1 MKKFICILAAVFTIM
16 ISCAAPLLSL
26 HATDNNNHAT
36 INNFPDSLN
45 AIKNQGYSGITDN
58 SHYIYCNYDI
68 YYNYAS
74 EERSGA
80 FVVRY
85 NDNNIN
91 NLYVEYSHNTL
102 VLRTLDLSNT
112 IDVIEFHDYYGVT
125 NGTYYACAVTFD
137 FNTNECSFVDNNAD
151 YINASY
157 YDQNATSFSFYNFD
171 TNFSEYNPQSLSLSF
186 SFAPTMSGTVSR
198 NETINGKQ
206 YTSKTLD
213 VYVTNNGSDAQW
225 LLAIVPSGDSLTFP
239 ESTLENNQGFLGGP
253 TFVYV
258 TDEFSTF
265 NIANGQTSIYAGCA
279 WRAIPSGYSNQPY
292 HILWSSIDLKANT
305 SYDLVCY
312 GALNPDS
319 IITNAAS
326 GGGFNMRG
334 NFSVTSDLSTVEEVY
349 RSTFTISDPAV
360 FDPNIIDEAGTGHA
374 WNPNADNSHLFTNAA
389 AYRDDNGNLIIRG
402 FSNGGADYTAW
413 SDTIPDTSLSQAT
426 ANVFSF
432 VASFFKLFPSNW
444 LAMIYMGIC
453 AIVVIAVIKKG
464 TS

>member
-1 MKKFICILAAVFTIM
+1 MFSSYAYGD
-16 ISCAAPLLSL
+16 ISSV
-26 HATDNNNHAT
+26 
-36 INNFPDSLN
+36 NNFLSYIGVGTPSEWLEGHKYIYFTFETYDDWNQRNQTNGVYFSLTDQAYNTGNYYIEYQNNILLFRCPNAQSTQDCTCVTDSN
-45 AIKNQGYSGITDN
+45 ANSFSRNFYGIYFNFNDNTFRAAYYDSSNAYLDSNNEVYSGTFTDF
-58 SHYIYCNYDI
+58 
-68 YYNYAS
+68 
-74 EERSGA
+74 ET
-80 FVVRY
+80 
-85 NDNNIN
+85 
-91 NLYVEYSHNTL
+91 NL
-102 VLRTLDLSNT
+102 
-112 IDVIEFHDYYGVT
+112 
-125 NGTYYACAVTFD
+125 
-137 FNTNECSFVDNNAD
+137 
-151 YINASY
+151 
-157 YDQNATSFSFYNFD
+157 
-171 TNFSEYNPQSLSLSF
+171 SEYAPQTLSLSF
-186 SFAPTMSGTVSR
+186 SFRPSMSGAVSR
-198 NETINGKQ
+198 SETINGKE
-206 YTSKTLD
+206 YTSNTLD

-225 LLAIVPSGDSLTFP
+225 LLAILPSGDNLTFP
-239 ESTLENNQGFLGGP
+239 ESTLENNQGFLGSP

-402 FSNGGADYTAW
+402 FSNGGVDYTAW
-413 SDTIPDTSLSQAT
+413 SDTIPDTSLTQAT
-426 ANVFSF
+426 TNVFSF
-432 VASFFKLFPSNW
+432 VASFFKLLPASW
-444 LAMIYMGIC
+444 GAMIFMGIS
-453 AIVVIAVIKKG
+453 AIVVVAIIKKG

>member
-1 MKKFICILAAVFTIM
+1 MKKILCILAAVFTMM
-16 ISCAAPLLSL
+16 ISCAAPLMSSY
-26 HATDNNNHAT
+26 ADST
-36 INNFPDSLN
+36 INNFPNSLN
-45 AIKNQGYSGITDN
+45 SLMSQGYSGITDN
-58 SHYIYCNYDI
+58 CHYLYCNYDI
-68 YYNYAS
+68 YYDYAS
-74 EERSGA
+74 TNRSGA

-85 NDNNIN
+85 LDRNLS

-102 VLRTLDLSNT
+102 VLRTLNLNND
-112 IDVIEFHDYYGVT
+112 IDVMGFYDFYGLHDELFH
-125 NGTYYACAVTFD
+125 ACAVTFD
-137 FNTNECSFVDNNAD
+137 FNNNTCYFVDNNAD
-151 YINASY
+151 YIKASY
-157 YDQNATSFSFYNFD
+157 YDNHNTATTFNFYNFE
-171 TNFSEYNPQSLSLSF
+171 TNFTEYSPQALSLSF
-186 SFAPTMSGTVSR
+186 SFAPSMSGTVSR
-198 NETINGKQ
+198 SETINGKE
-206 YTSKTLD
+206 YTSNTLD
-213 VYVTNNGSDAQW
+213 VSVTNNGSDAQW

-239 ESTLENNQGFLGGP
+239 ESTLENNQGFLGSP

-402 FSNGGADYTAW
+402 FSNGGVDYTAW
-413 SDTIPDTSLSQAT
+413 SDTIPDTSLTQAT
-426 ANVFSF
+426 TNVFSF

-464 TS
+464 AS